1 MIYFTK
7 GVTVRSPL
15 LQTNKY
21 LVFHEMMFY
30 KLNITL
36 FFLAKPF
43 KKADE
48 CIETNA
54 NAVRSRC
61 ILQFSWREGIG
72 KLC

>member
-1 MIYFTK
+1 MIDF
-7 GVTVRSPL
+7 
-15 LQTNKY
+15 TNK
-21 LVFHEMMFY
+21 FSIIHGIIFF
-30 KLNITL
+30 KLF